1 MNVRTALQ
9 IRCVVPG
16 QFHPVCDAG
25 GKFVF
30 GVGHI
35 DHRSAGAFA
44 EMFDY
49 GPRQLFV
56 AAIQPV
62 QRFVEDQQVR
72 GLDKG
77 ACKQYH
83 PLFAGREAVKG
94 LFPRCPIP
102 NASSHPAHNVRC
114 SSLGIR

>member
-1 MNVRTALQ
+1 MCGTALQ

-72 GLDKG
+72 VFDKG

-83 PLFAGREAVKG
+83 PLFAGREADERSVSQMPDSECVQPSG
-94 LFPRCPIP
+94 
-102 NASSHPAHNVRC
+102 A
-114 SSLGIR
+114 

>member
-1 MNVRTALQ
+1 MCGTALQ
-9 IRCVVPG
+9 IRCVVPV

-25 GKFVF
+25 REFVF

-35 DHRSAGAFA
+35 DHRFAGAFA

-62 QRFVEDQQVR
+62 QRFVE
-72 GLDKG
+72 
-77 ACKQYH
+77 YH
-83 PLFAGREAVKG
+83 PLFAGREADERSVSQMPDSECVQPSG
-94 LFPRCPIP
+94 
-102 NASSHPAHNVRC
+102 A
-114 SSLGIR
+114 